1 MRVGGGK
8 KHGRYWIGDST
19 LDTTSTP
26 TLLDPSK
33 EHELEPGD
41 TPTANRYTVPDG
53 GSSGYFCFIRR
64 PLIVMYF
71 SFAL

>member
-1 MRVGGGK
+1 MAGIRLATVQ
-8 KHGRYWIGDST
+8 ST
-19 LDTTSTP
+19 RLYSHS
-26 TLLDPSK
+26 LLDPSK

-53 GSSGYFCFIRR
+53 DSPGYFCFIHRS
-64 PLIVMYF
+64 LIVTYF